1 MAKLLNPKGK
11 SPQTVPAVTLREGV
25 VFPHTEAI
33 LSFGRDFSIQSVKKA
48 AKDEGFLVV
57 ISQKSPDIDDPKD
70 KDLYRVGTFCRI
82 QKTIPV
88 NGELHAIVRGI
99 TRVKILD
106 VNKEEETLTAT
117 INELEQKGKQDD
129 EFKAMIKHL
138 INQVKKAVNL
148 GKTNLEIPT
157 FMRIINTS
165 SDPATVDQVAS
176 ILDIDNKEKQQIL
189 EETSLKDRLQIVLK
203 HLSEEIE
210 VLKLEQKIA
219 SKTQKKFDDTM
230 KERVLR
236 ERMKM
241 IQQELGERG
250 SEDDQIEKF
259 KEKIEEVNMPGKAEE
274 KALKELDR
282 LSKLNPHHPEYGY
295 IRSWIETMLEFP
307 WSESSDTIV
316 SIDNAAKVLDQD
328 HYGLKEV
335 KERILEYMAV
345 LKLKKDR
352 SNQDE
357 DKDKDKKKS
366 NKESKKTSSDAVP
379 TILCFVGPPGVG
391 KTSVGRSIA
400 RATGRKFAKMSLG
413 GIRDEASIRGH
424 RRTYVGAMPGR
435 IVQSVI
441 DTGTNNPIIMLDEID
456 KVGADYR
463 GDPSSAL
470 LEVLDPEQNSAFMDH
485 YMDTPVDLSNIV
497 FITTANVLDTIPPA
511 LKDRLEIIRFSGY
524 THHEKA
530 KIAKNHLIDKQVKA
544 NALTKKDVAITDAA
558 LKRIIKNYT
567 REAGVRNLERQIA
580 KVFRKVAK
588 KIAQN
593 DNVDKPVKATAR
605 NLSDYLGPRKHTHTL
620 AEEEDRVGTV
630 TGLAYTQTGGEIIF
644 VEVALM
650 EGKGKLKLTGQLG
663 DVMKE
668 SAQAAVSYVRSNA
681 KDFDINPD
689 RFKELDIHV
698 HVPEGAT
705 PKDGPS
711 AGVAITAALV
721 SSLTDKKADRLIGM
735 TGEIS
740 LRGRVMQIGGVKEKV
755 IAGHRAG
762 LKHII
767 MPAENKKDLEEV
779 PDRVKKD
786 LKFHFAENLDQV
798 IDLAIKDK

>member
-1 MAKLLNPKGK
+1 MAKLLSSKGK

-48 AKDEGFLVV
+48 ARQEGFLVV
-57 ISQKSPDIDDPKD
+57 VSQKSPDIDNPKA
-70 KDLYRVGTFCRI
+70 KDLYTVGTFCRI

-88 NGELHAIVRGI
+88 NGEMHAIVRGL

-106 VNKEEETLTAT
+106 VSQKEDTLTAT
-117 INELEQKGKQDD
+117 VNELEQKVEQDD
-129 EFKAMIKHL
+129 ELRAMIKHL

-148 GKTNLEIPT
+148 GKTNVEIPT

-176 ILDIDNKEKQQIL
+176 ILDIDNKDRQKLL
-189 EETSLKDRLQIVLK
+189 EETNLKNRLQEILK
-203 HLSEEIE
+203 LLNEEIE

-219 SKTQKKFDDTM
+219 SKTQKKFDKSM

-259 KEKIEEVNMPGKAEE
+259 KKDIKASGMPQQARD
-274 KALKELDR
+274 KALKEVNR

-307 WSESSDTIV
+307 WAKASDTKT
-316 SIDNAAKVLDQD
+316 SIKNAAKVLNED
-328 HYGLKEV
+328 HYGLDEV

-345 LKLKKDR
+345 LKLKKER
-352 SNQDE
+352 
-357 DKDKDKKKS
+357 S
-366 NKESKKTSSDAVP
+366 NKEEKEKKKKKAKTQEEINNSDSVP

-400 RATGRKFAKMSLG
+400 RATDRKFAKMSLG
-413 GIRDEASIRGH
+413 GIRDEAAIRGH

-470 LEVLDPEQNSAFMDH
+470 LEVLDPEQNSSFMDH
-485 YMDTPVDLSNIV
+485 YLDTAVDLSNVV

-511 LKDRLEIIRFSGY
+511 LKDRLEIIRFTGY
-524 THHEKA
+524 THHEKTQ
-530 KIAKNHLIDKQVKA
+530 IAKRHLIDKQLKT
-544 NALTKKDVAITDAA
+544 NALTTDDVAISDAA

-580 KVFRKVAK
+580 KIYRKVAK

-593 DNVDKPVKATAR
+593 GDLERPVKAHAR
-605 NLSDYLGPRKHTHTL
+605 NLSDYLGPRKFSHTL
-620 AEEEDRVGTV
+620 AEEKDRVGTV

-650 EGKGKLKLTGQLG
+650 EGKGKLRLTGKLG

-668 SAQAAVSYVRSNA
+668 SAQAAVSYVRSHA
-681 KDFDINPD
+681 QKFDIDPKH
-689 RFKELDIHV
+689 FKEIDIHV

-711 AGVAITAALV
+711 AGVAITTALV
-721 SSLTDKKADRLIGM
+721 SALTKKKADRLIGM

-740 LRGRVMQIGGVKEKV
+740 LRGRVMEIGGVKEKV

-767 MPAENKKDLEEV
+767 LPKDNKKDLEEV

-786 LKFHFAENLDQV
+786 LKFHFVEDLDKV
-798 IDLAIKDK
+798 VEMAIK